1 MILFSSQKKLSA
13 AIALKLNKSI
23 AKGTLVTCN
32 PNECY
37 ISYSQFVKKHPKY
50 AIRFAY
56 KCYPKTDDTYRVLG
70 IYKHVMDDFW
80 DHNDYVVVVES
91 ITNRQ
96 IFLMGELGI
105 EPTKTAA
112 DKAKKIKETLK

>member
-1 MILFSSQKKLSA
+1 MTLFNSQKKLSA

-23 AKGTLVTCN
+23 SKGTLVTCN
-32 PNECY
+32 PDECY
-37 ISYSQFVKKHPKY
+37 ISYSQFIKKHPKY

-56 KCYPKTDDTYRVLG
+56 KCYPKTDSTYKVLG

-80 DHNDYVVVVES
+80 DHNDYVIVVES
-91 ITNRQ
+91 TANRQ
-96 IFLMGELGI
+96 IFLMGEFGV
-105 EPTKTAA
+105 EPTKTIA